1 MEKTNGVVRSE
12 TWNKIYNIVTT
23 LPRTEVNGM
32 DAPDAPSVTT
42 SIEELFLQLLPIH
55 GVVVE
60 LPSKKSKEFERWTQ
74 SKGYEPAF
82 NGLWYEKNNQT
93 YNTDLLHRA
102 FTNEIEFGN

>member
-1 MEKTNGVVRSE
+1 MIDYRYKKGKFIKNGHTMFEQDVLTDLKRLAYLE
-12 TWNKIYNIVTT
+12 AE
-23 LPRTEVNGM
+23 RTK
-32 DAPDAPSVTT
+32 
-42 SIEELFLQLLPIH
+42 QLILS